1 MLKTSSGT
9 TYELSGP
16 DQAPVFTL
24 IHGLGVKRELWHD
37 HVEVLSRRYRVLI
50 YDLYGHG
57 QSSRSPDTLS
67 LAVFSQQ
74 LRELLDELD
83 IEHSV
88 IAGFSLGGMINRRF
102 AMDYPSRVS
111 ALIVLNSPHER
122 EPDEQK
128 LVEERV
134 SRTVQGGPEA
144 TIETSLERWF
154 TEDFRA
160 SRADVVSEIRTWV
173 LANDP
178 VIYTQCRQ
186 VLARGVL
193 ELVHPEPP
201 ITAPTLVITCENDSG
216 STPNMARAIA
226 ADIPGAQTVIVP
238 QLQHLGLTEKP
249 VLFLEPILR
258 FLDTIPGL
266 G

>member
-1 MLKTSSGT
+1 MKRSRNGT
-9 TYELSGP
+9 AYELSGRKDLP
-16 DQAPVFTL
+16 IVTL

-57 QSSRSPDTLS
+57 QSTRPPDTLS

-122 EPDEQK
+122 KPDEQK
-128 LVEERV
+128 LVEQRV
-134 SRTVQGGPEA
+134 SQTAQGGPAA

-154 TEDFRA
+154 TEEFRS
-160 SRADVVSEIRTWV
+160 SRVDVVSEIRAWV

-193 ELVHPEPP
+193 ELVHPESP
-201 ITAPTLVITCENDSG
+201 ITAPTLVMTCENDSG
-216 STPNMARAIA
+216 STPEMARAIA
-226 ADIPGAQTVIVP
+226 AGIPGAQTVIVP

-249 VLFLEPILR
+249 VLFLEPMLR

-266 G
+266 S